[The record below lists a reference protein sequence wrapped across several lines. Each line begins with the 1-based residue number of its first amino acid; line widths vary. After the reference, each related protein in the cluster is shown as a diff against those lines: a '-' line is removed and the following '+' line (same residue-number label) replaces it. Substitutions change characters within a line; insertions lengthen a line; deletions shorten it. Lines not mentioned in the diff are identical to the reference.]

1 MLTVLASVPVAPHMK
16 MPEVAQALFTSWLAL
31 PLVIML
37 GVALRKIRSG
47 EGPLLLLCIIGGA
60 FASLWEAPVN
70 LLGTMIY
77 AEKGIWTAYSMFGRK
92 IPILIPVAYSW
103 FVGGQAYFVLRLFF
117 ERGVTRRQVY
127 MIWGALFLIN
137 IPTETPGILSHVY
150 KYYGHQPWDFWGFP
164 FWYGWAN
171 PLAPII
177 GAATM
182 YALRDHIRTGLARL
196 AAIPI
201 VFMSFGVGYAAISL
215 PLWWTLNDASLG
227 YGVTYAASLVTLGL
241 ALFVLW
247 LVSIVVSRPPA
258 GVSAPA
264 VAPPAQELASV

>member
-1 MLTVLASVPVAPHMK
+1 MIHVLAAVPIAPHMK
-16 MPEVAQALFTSWLAL
+16 MPEVAQALFTAWLAV

-37 GVALRKIRSG
+37 VLAVRKIRNG
-47 EGPLLLLCIIGGA
+47 EGPLLLLCLIGGA

-77 AEKGIWTAYSMFGRK
+77 AEHGIWTAYTMFGRK
-92 IPILIPVAYSW
+92 IPILIPIAYSW
-103 FVGGQAYFVLRLFF
+103 FVGGQAYFILRMFQKGVSRRRVF
-117 ERGVTRRQVY
+117 E
-127 MIWGALFLIN
+127 IWGVLFLIN
-137 IPTETPGILSHVY
+137 IPTETPGILAHVY

-182 YALRDHIRTGLARL
+182 YAIWPHIKTGIARL

-201 VFMSFGVGYAAISL
+201 VFMSFGIGYAAISL

-227 YGVTYAASLVTLGL
+227 YGVTYLASLVTLGL
-241 ALFVLW
+241 TMFVLW
-247 LVSIVVSRPPA
+247 IVSIVVAVPERRPRP
-258 GVSAPA
+258 
-264 VAPPAQELASV
+264 VAPPTREEELAPV